1 MGSNYKKYAHKGV
14 LVAII
19 LVAFL
24 TYLILSF
31 FVWNVSV
38 KLEGE
43 SEIMVEY
50 GDSWKDPGAV
60 ANTNHFLL
68 PLLNEILSI
77 KENGRIDTKRLGKQ
91 KITYTAS
98 FDGKESSINRYVTV
112 VDTTG
117 PEITLVSDPNAY
129 TLPGHDYEEEG
140 YKAIDLVDGDITD
153 SVKRVVQ
160 DDKVIYTA
168 KDSHG
173 NTTEVERV
181 IVYDDRTAPV
191 IDLHEAEEVD
201 WPCNVDYEDYEVTAT
216 DDGDG
221 DVTDKIKVSGEV
233 DASVPG
239 VYVLTYT
246 VEDSYK
252 NTATAERIVNVKH
265 EMPDNGKYVYLTFDD
280 GPGKYTEK
288 LLDILDKYEV
298 KATFFVTSGSS
309 GYRDLIGEEYRRG
322 HTVAVHT
329 YTHNYNEI
337 YASDEAFWK
346 DFNRMN
352 DLIEEQTGERTNLF
366 RFPGGSSNMV
376 SASCNKGIMSRLAI
390 QAAEKGYVYFDW
402 NVSSGDAGG
411 TTSKKEVYNNIIN
424 GIKNRDISIVLCH
437 DIKSYTVDAIEDV
450 IKYCK
455 KNGYTFLPL
464 DAGSP
469 TAHHA
474 IGN

>member
-1 MGSNYKKYAHKGV
+1 MGSDYGKHAPKRV
-14 LVAII
+14 FIVII
-19 LVAFL
+19 LLAIL
-24 TYLILSF
+24 TYLLLSF
-31 FVWNVSV
+31 MLWDVSV
-38 KLEGE
+38 GLEGE
-43 SEIMVEY
+43 SEIEVEY
-50 GDSWKDPGAV
+50 GENWNDPGAV

-68 PLLNEILSI
+68 PVLNENINV
-77 KENGRIDTKRLGKQ
+77 KENGTIDTKSLGKQ

-98 FDGKESSINRYVTV
+98 FDGKESSVDRYVTV
-112 VDTTG
+112 VDTKG
-117 PEITLVSDPNAY
+117 PEITLVSNPNTY

-140 YKAIDLVDGDITD
+140 YKAVDIVDGDITD
-153 SVKRVVQ
+153 SVKRMVKE
-160 DDKVIYTA
+160 DKIIYTA
-168 KDSHG
+168 TDSSG
-173 NTTEVERV
+173 NTTEVERI
-181 IVYDDRTAPV
+181 IVYDDRNAPT
-191 IDLHEAEEVD
+191 IDLHDAEEVN
-201 WPCNVDYEDYEVTAT
+201 WPYNIEYEDYEVTAI

-233 DASVPG
+233 DVSVPG
-239 VYVLTYT
+239 VYVLKYT
-246 VEDSYK
+246 VEDSHN
-252 NTATAERIVNVKH
+252 NTATSERIVNVKY

-288 LLDILDKYEV
+288 LLDIFDKYGV
-298 KATFFVTSGSS
+298 KATFFVTSGAS

-329 YTHNYNEI
+329 YSHKYEEI
-337 YASDEAFWK
+337 YSSEEAYWK

-352 DLIEEQTGERTNLF
+352 DLIEEQTGQRTNLF
-366 RFPGGSSNMV
+366 RFPGGSSNMI
-376 SASCNKGIMSRLAI
+376 SANYNKGIMSRLAI

-411 TTSKKEVYNNIIN
+411 TTSSNDVYNNIIN
-424 GIKNRDISIVLCH
+424 EIKNRDISIVLCH
-437 DIKSYTVDAIEDV
+437 DVKSYTVDAIEDV

-455 KNGYTFLPL
+455 KNGYTILPL